1 MRGCVCVVE
10 DEAGIRDLCLMLD
23 VELPGMSGLDLLKKL
38 IPR

>member
-10 DEAGIRDLCLMLD
+10 DEAGICDFCLVLD